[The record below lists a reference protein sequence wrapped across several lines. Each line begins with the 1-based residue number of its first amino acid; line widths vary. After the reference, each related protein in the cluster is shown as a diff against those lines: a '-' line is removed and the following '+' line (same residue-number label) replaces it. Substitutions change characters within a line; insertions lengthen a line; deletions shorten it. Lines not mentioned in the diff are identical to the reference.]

1 MVQTD
6 KKQESY
12 WRKAEIR
19 RWLLYVGLENASKRL
34 LKETV
39 YPFHSLKIWKIPYCC
54 SAVKELQKSGRL
66 FLVTAHYPEVKQYAD
81 KKARIE
87 NAKMTFDK
95 ESLKPL
101 YQLVIG
107 EAGESCAF
115 YIAGKMGM
123 PEEMLKTAMKAAYGK
138 EEISENLKQVVS
150 KNHLEKRRVSGI
162 QKRKRRNEVAP
173 NGQRKDYIGE
183 TAYS

>member
-101 YQLVIG
+101 YQIVIG

-115 YIAGKMGM
+115 YIAGKMG
-123 PEEMLKTAMKAAYGK
+123 T
-138 EEISENLKQVVS
+138 ENLKQVVS
-150 KNHLEKRRVSGI
+150 KNHFEKRRTSGI
-162 QKRKRRNEVAP
+162 QKRKRRNEA
-173 NGQRKDYIGE
+173 
-183 TAYS
+183 A